1 MTYTTNNTEEDIKNK
16 ILNAR
21 IARRNPTSEHE
32 SRSIPS
38 QSCQQINT
46 LVNIIQIIMIDIKKS
61 LVISV
66 NEDISKLSHQR
77 SGVVRHIT

>member
-21 IARRNPTSEHE
+21 RNPTSEHE
-32 SRSIPS
+32 SGSIPS

-61 LVISV
+61 LVLSV

>member
-16 ILNAR
+16 ILN
-21 IARRNPTSEHE
+21 ARRNPTSEHE

-46 LVNIIQIIMIDIKKS
+46 LVKYIIQIIMIDIKKS

>member
-16 ILNAR
+16 ILN
-21 IARRNPTSEHE
+21 ARRNPTSEHE